1 MSRIHL
7 LAVPNTQ
14 TTDAYP
20 LDGFC
25 VRTRYF
31 ARLLMRLGHE
41 VILYGVGENDTP
53 CSAFVQ
59 VLTTDE
65 QRGLIGTVPY
75 QAVPFDAQTPL
86 FYTFNSRASIHLRT
100 MKQPRDIIATIA
112 GSAQLMPWEQSPE
125 LTFLEY
131 SIGYAGV
138 CAPYRVFQSHAWRHI
153 IHGMSRV
160 DGGRTFDS
168 VIPPWFDV
176 PAQETPED
184 YVAFCGRITDVKGI
198 KIACAAA
205 ERAGVKL
212 VLMGHGDPSLIT
224 YGDYLG
230 DVSTQERDRIY
241 AKARAVIAP
250 TQYIEPFGNISA
262 EAQLCGTPMI
272 TTDFGAFTESVEQGV
287 TGFRCVTLG
296 EFVQAIDFARG
307 LDRQYIRDRA
317 IRLYSEDAAE
327 QSYAAYFRRLA
338 LIHGDGAQSL
348 DPTLPFQFE
357 EPTHGQEEVRSAT
370 AAAAQADA
378 ACRAAA

>member
-1 MSRIHL
+1 MRIHL

-65 QRGLIGTVPY
+65 QRAFIGDTPY

-86 FYTFNSRASIHLRT
+86 FFAFNSRVAIHLRNV
-100 MKQPRDIIATIA
+100 KQPQDVIATIA
-112 GSAQLMPWEQSPE
+112 GGAQLLPWEQSPE

-138 CAPYRVFQSHAWRHI
+138 CAPYRIYQSHTWRHV

-176 PAQETPED
+176 PAQEAPED
-184 YVAFCGRITDVKGI
+184 YVAFCGRLTNVKGL
-198 KIACAAA
+198 KTACAAA

-212 VLMGHGDPSLIT
+212 VVMGHGDPSLIT
-224 YGDYLG
+224 YGEYLG
-230 DVSTQERDRIY
+230 DVSTAERDRIY
-241 AKARAVIAP
+241 AKARAVLAP
-250 TQYIEPFGNISA
+250 TQYLEPFGNISA

-296 EFVQAIDFARG
+296 EFVQAIDLARG
-307 LDRQYIRDRA
+307 LDRAYIRDRA
-317 IRLYSEDAAE
+317 VRLYSEDAAAK
-327 QSYAAYFRRLA
+327 SYQTYFTRLA
-338 LIHGDGAQSL
+338 LIHGDGADSL
-348 DPTLPFQFE
+348 APTLPFQFAEVPNAE
-357 EPTHGQEEVRSAT
+357 E
-370 AAAAQADA
+370 A
-378 ACRAAA
+378 ACAA